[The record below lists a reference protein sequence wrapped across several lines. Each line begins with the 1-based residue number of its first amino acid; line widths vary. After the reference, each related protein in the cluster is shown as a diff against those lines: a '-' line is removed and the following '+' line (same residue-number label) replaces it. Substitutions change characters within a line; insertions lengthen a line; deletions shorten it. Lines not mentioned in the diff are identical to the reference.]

1 MDEFPWS
8 EIAIAGSTLAA
19 SLLGYLLAG
28 ANEARRDRRAAER
41 ERLTRQED
49 SRAAALEARHQSQL
63 GTLLALQEAIQSM
76 ARSTS
81 RALHHDHMQAREG
94 TYGDLPAE
102 LDSELLANQLEVT
115 KLRNRVLD
123 DGLRTAIEGL
133 SDASRTATSTSAIY
147 ADQTGEALEHL
158 ALSHAAMFAE
168 HARRT
173 TDLLGQHLRTEIAW
187 TLPTP

>member
-1 MDEFPWS
+1 MEDFPWS

-41 ERLTRQED
+41 ERGARQDD
-49 SRAAALEARHQSQL
+49 SWAAALQARHQSQL
-63 GTLLALQEAIQSM
+63 ETLLALQEAIQSM

-81 RALHHDHMQAREG
+81 RALHHDHMQARAG

-102 LDSELLANQLEVT
+102 LDAELLANQLEVT

-123 DGLRTAIEGL
+123 DDLRTAIEGL
-133 SDASRTATSTSAIY
+133 TQASRTATSATTTY
-147 ADQTGEALEHL
+147 PLQTDDSLEHL
-158 ALSHAAMFAE
+158 ALSNLAMFAE
-168 HARRT
+168 HAGRI
-173 TDLLGQHLRTEIAW
+173 TDLLGEHLRAEIKW
-187 TLPTP
+187 TLPAQ